1 MADSI
6 GHFVSHILTHAN
18 NSAIGI
24 YSAVGGFVHRQAM
37 VIAGILRYA
46 AEQGSAMS
54 ARVAKVWQEFWRGQ
68 ASMVVSTSPLST
80 ERESDGMG
88 NIASDISSNNSSNA
102 AGKTDSDTSRND
114 NSSDTSSVEAFF
126 AGKRRRKAKRQS
138 SSVKKSLQR
147 LHEEASKKATVTATP
162 FSATAQPAAPATS
175 TVVPGVAAGAAR
187 PTWQTLE
194 DVTTDWEGVQ
204 GKEEEFNWY
213 RVNRPGH

>member
-1 MADSI
+1 M
-6 GHFVSHILTHAN
+6 T
-18 NSAIGI
+18 
-24 YSAVGGFVHRQAM
+24 R
-37 VIAGILRYA
+37 A
-46 AEQGSAMS
+46 A
-54 ARVAKVWQEFWRGQ
+54 
-68 ASMVVSTSPLST
+68 SP
-80 ERESDGMG
+80 
-88 NIASDISSNNSSNA
+88 SSNKR
-102 AGKTDSDTSRND
+102 GF
-114 NSSDTSSVEAFF
+114 SVPVNTQEAFF